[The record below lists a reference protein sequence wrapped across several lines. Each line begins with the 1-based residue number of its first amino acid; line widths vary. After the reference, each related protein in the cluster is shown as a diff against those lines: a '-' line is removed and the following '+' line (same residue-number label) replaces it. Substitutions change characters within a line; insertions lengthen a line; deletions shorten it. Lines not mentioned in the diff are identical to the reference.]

1 MNEENQINEPEQ
13 IKKLLEQNLKLTQ
26 EIYAMTK
33 KMKSYLAFQRLVS
46 LFYLFIIIAPI
57 VLGIIYLPPL
67 LGGLF
72 NQYKDL
78 LGVQAGSAN
87 PIESLLKGG
96 VGGLDLNN
104 IDINNLP
111 PQVRQLLDKNS
122 PR

>member
-1 MNEENQINEPEQ
+1 MDEE
-13 IKKLLEQNLKLTQ
+13 IKKIVEQNLKLTE
-26 EIYAMTK
+26 EIYFMTK
-33 KMKSYLAFQRLVS
+33 KMKGYLAFQRLVS

-78 LGVQAGSAN
+78 LGVQAGSTN

-96 VGGLDLNN
+96 TGGLDLNN

-111 PQVRQLLDKNS
+111 PQLKQLLDKNK
-122 PR
+122 

>member
-1 MNEENQINEPEQ
+1 MDEE
-13 IKKLLEQNLKLTQ
+13 IKKIVEQNLKLTE

-33 KMKSYLAFQRLVS
+33 KMKGYLALQRLVS

-78 LGVQAGSAN
+78 LGVQAGSTN

-96 VGGLDLNN
+96 TGGLDLNN

-111 PQVRQLLDKNS
+111 PQLKQLLDKNK
-122 PR
+122 